1 MPVLRFLPIVAR
13 LDCAKFGAIFC
24 QSVCL
29 PRCPLWCD
37 CRAAVI
43 LENLAVKGCG
53 VLSVTL
59 MNLNASELL
68 EVTICGACFDCNG
81 WCL

>member
-1 MPVLRFLPIVAR
+1 MPILSFLLVLAR
-13 LDCAKFGAIFC
+13 LDCAKFGAISC

-29 PRCPLWCD
+29 PRCSLWCD

-43 LENLAVKGCG
+43 LENLVVKGCG
-53 VLSVTL
+53 GSSVTL

-68 EVTICGACFDCNG
+68 EVTIRGACFDCNG
-81 WCL
+81 R